1 MGKLVRDLIPE
12 IIQASG
18 RLPET
23 TIVTG
28 HEYIEAL
35 KEKLLEEAHE
45 VLDAPSE
52 KVIEEIADVQE
63 VLSALISALKINL
76 QELERVKH
84 SKRLE
89 RGGFT
94 AGIILH

>member
-12 IIQASG
+12 IIYTSG
-18 RLPET
+18 HTPET

-28 HEYIEAL
+28 CEFIEAL

-45 VLDAPSE
+45 VMDAPSE

-63 VLSALISALKINL
+63 VLSALISALDINL
-76 QELERVKH
+76 QELEQVKH
-84 SKRLE
+84 SKHLE

>member
-1 MGKLVRDLIPE
+1 MGKLVRDLIPK

-18 RLPET
+18 RTPET

-28 HEYIEAL
+28 HEYIKAL

-63 VLSALISALKINL
+63 VLSALISALEINL

-84 SKRLE
+84 SKHLE

>member
-18 RLPET
+18 RTPET

-28 HEYIEAL
+28 HEYIQAL

-45 VLDAPSE
+45 VLDAKSE

-63 VLSALISALKINL
+63 VLSALISALEINL
-76 QELERVKH
+76 QELEQVKH
-84 SKRLE
+84 SKHLE

-94 AGIILH
+94 SGIVLH

>member
-1 MGKLVRDLIPE
+1 MGKLVRDLIPG
-12 IIQASG
+12 IIHASG
-18 RLPET
+18 RTPET

-28 HEYIEAL
+28 YEYIEAL

-63 VLSALISALKINL
+63 VLSALISALEINL
-76 QELERVKH
+76 QELEQVKH

-94 AGIILH
+94 EGIILH